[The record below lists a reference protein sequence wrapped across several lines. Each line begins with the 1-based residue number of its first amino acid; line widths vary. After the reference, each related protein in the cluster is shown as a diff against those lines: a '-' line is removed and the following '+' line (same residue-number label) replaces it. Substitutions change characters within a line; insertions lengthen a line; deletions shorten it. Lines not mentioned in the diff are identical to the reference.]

1 MASSKQ
7 ATGLEMVFKNVPVVT
22 LSSVGFKSDGC
33 KKDIM
38 VLERDWNERMASL
51 RVWISGNRERETVQN
66 FYSIF

>member
-7 ATGLEMVFKNVPVVT
+7 ATGLEMVFKSVPVVT